1 VGRRLHGSVRFL
13 AVAVATANGGSHE
26 SATCFTWTPDP
37 PPPFDVLFIAPGGV
51 YMEPV
56 LIERL
61 GGVIEI
67 TVTPL

>member
-1 VGRRLHGSVRFL
+1 MRALLVSPGLRI
-13 AVAVATANGGSHE
+13 
-26 SATCFTWTPDP
+26 P